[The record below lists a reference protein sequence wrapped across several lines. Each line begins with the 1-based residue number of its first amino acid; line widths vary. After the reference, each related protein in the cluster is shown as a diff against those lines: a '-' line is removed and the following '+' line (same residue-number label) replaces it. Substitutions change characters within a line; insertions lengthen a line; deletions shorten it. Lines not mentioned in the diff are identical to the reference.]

1 MQNLNKELEKSFH
14 FPIEQ
19 RLDDLFLK
27 ENFWKCLY
35 TSAEEQL
42 HYWIILPNSLKPT
55 SLHKKEIKGLDL
67 TIIGEYTRIDD
78 SPYLE
83 VSVGYE
89 FCKYEMNTSDWLL
102 KKLYIMGEQIL
113 NYRVIEGKTTG
124 EYLDVLTYKKMPSGD
139 EVISRFTCLKDF
151 DKERNG
157 ANHFCMK
164 ASCLKKDYDNLA
176 LNIFQIVSNW
186 DLTNKSD
193 WQMAEVLVPFDFDFT
208 EKVLFYY
215 PASWQGGFDKT
226 SNEDCVRVVLT
237 HTIDEENKGII
248 NLFMYP
254 ENLFTSAN
262 QVQKNAL
269 RNIYNLEG
277 VSLDIS
283 EMVKIETAN
292 PFIKSLFQM
301 EGEIDYSLEN
311 FSANI
316 RVYVIQTNS
325 GWYCINLVGP
335 KPNLQNYFWEVNKR
349 TLEIIINSFNN
360 LKMEHS
366 QEYSRIEIPNSK
378 EQSYKVFKG
387 KNYTKEEWIRYEEQ
401 QWLKNN
407 NKRK

>member
-1 MQNLNKELEKSFH
+1 
-14 FPIEQ
+14 
-19 RLDDLFLK
+19 
-27 ENFWKCLY
+27 
-35 TSAEEQL
+35 
-42 HYWIILPNSLKPT
+42 
-55 SLHKKEIKGLDL
+55 
-67 TIIGEYTRIDD
+67 
-78 SPYLE
+78 
-83 VSVGYE
+83 
-89 FCKYEMNTSDWLL
+89 
-102 KKLYIMGEQIL
+102 
-113 NYRVIEGKTTG
+113 
-124 EYLDVLTYKKMPSGD
+124 
-139 EVISRFTCLKDF
+139 
-151 DKERNG
+151 
-157 ANHFCMK
+157 
-164 ASCLKKDYDNLA
+164 
-176 LNIFQIVSNW
+176 
-186 DLTNKSD
+186 
-193 WQMAEVLVPFDFDFT
+193 
-208 EKVLFYY
+208 
-215 PASWQGGFDKT
+215 
-226 SNEDCVRVVLT
+226 
-237 HTIDEENKGII
+237 
-248 NLFMYP
+248 MYP